1 MALGLIFFTDGWIVF
16 LVCQFFFLVLVDYF
30 FSWVKFLSLGLNVSC
45 WPDFSSRGSKL
56 FLVEEKFLLYY
67 LYHFLPKVKILFKD
81 ATVILYSGGK
91 VICLV

>member
-1 MALGLIFFTDGWIVF
+1 MVGLLFSCVN
-16 LVCQFFFLVLVDYF
+16 FFFLVLVDYS

-45 WPDFSSRGSKL
+45 GPDFSSRWSKL
-56 FLVEEKFLLYY
+56 FLVEEKFLLYN
-67 LYHFLPKVKILFKD
+67 LRHFVPKVKILFKD